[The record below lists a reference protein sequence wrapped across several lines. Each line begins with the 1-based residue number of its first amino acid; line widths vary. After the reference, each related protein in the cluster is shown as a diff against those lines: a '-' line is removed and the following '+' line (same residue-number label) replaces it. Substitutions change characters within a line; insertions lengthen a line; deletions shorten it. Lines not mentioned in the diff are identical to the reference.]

1 MFTCNE
7 GKAVI
12 LMYEREWLARADHTV
27 AGINYGYLAHT
38 HIPVSAKLEQP
49 DRLEFEQEYINLSG
63 GHPFICQIVRLSCFT
78 LLGRNIHRSEK
89 KKLTH
94 RRTSLCT
101 SASLLKQIN
110 KTFMDTLP
118 VLTQRSATIDNNA
131 VSVPYS
137 CLKTDIQVRMASD
150 KKTQTRTY

>member
-49 DRLEFEQEYINLSG
+49 DRLEFE
-63 GHPFICQIVRLSCFT
+63 
-78 LLGRNIHRSEK
+78 
-89 KKLTH
+89 
-94 RRTSLCT
+94 
-101 SASLLKQIN
+101 
-110 KTFMDTLP
+110 
-118 VLTQRSATIDNNA
+118 
-131 VSVPYS
+131 
-137 CLKTDIQVRMASD
+137 
-150 KKTQTRTY
+150 